1 MKDELEYV
9 ASLKYSLKQLKE
21 KRDKLQNDYVWFL
34 GDGSIQGE
42 KKAEQILK
50 EIEEIDKEIEKV
62 EGELLGT
69 AIYFI

>member
-21 KRDKLQNDYVWFL
+21 KRDKLQNDYTWFF
-34 GDGSIQGE
+34 GNGSIQGE
-42 KKAEQILK
+42 EKAKQILK
-50 EIEEIDKEIEKV
+50 EIKEIDKEIEKV

>member
-21 KRDKLQNDYVWFL
+21 KRDKLQNDYTWFS

-42 KKAEQILK
+42 KKAKQILE